1 MEPVHTDS
9 FSSDSWKEHELKL
22 LQILVELE
30 IPMDLICN
38 KLGRSWTSSALR
50 ATDLGL
56 NWFAHLKRVKSA
68 SVRNSGPRPIPRKF
82 STGSQ

>member
-9 FSSDSWKEHELKL
+9 LNSDSWKEHELEL

-30 IPMDLICN
+30 IPMNIICN
-38 KLGRSWTSSALR
+38 KLGRSWTSSALK

-56 NWFAHLKRVKSA
+56 NWFAHLKRVKA
-68 SVRNSGPRPIPRKF
+68 IRNWQDHLIIPQSFWRK
-82 STGSQ
+82 GK